1 MIYLKAVLLAVVEGL
16 TEFLPVS
23 STGHLILVDAVIS
36 LSDDANFNVLFMM
49 LIQLPAVLA
58 VVLYFRDDLQPF
70 GVEKSKR
77 AANLR
82 LWSKVLIAF
91 VPAAALGVLVKDY
104 IDARLFAPAP
114 VSLALL
120 VGGIVLVVIE
130 RGDRTVT
137 ASSVDQIGP
146 RTALGIGLFQCFAL
160 IPGTSRSAATI
171 IGAMLLGTSRAA
183 AAEFSFLLAIPT
195 MIGVAVYTIFDKG
208 ISITAHQWGVVA
220 LGSLVSFGVAY
231 AAVTAFMSYIK
242 RHSFALF
249 GYYRIVLA
257 AVVMAA
263 LASGWLPA

>member
-1 MIYLKAVLLAVVEGL
+1 MIYLKAVMLAVVEGL
-16 TEFLPVS
+16 TEFLPIS

-58 VVLYFRDDLQPF
+58 VVVYFRNDIQPF

-82 LWSKVLIAF
+82 LWLKVLVAF
-91 VPAAALGVLVKDY
+91 VPAAVLGVLVKDF
-104 IDARLFAPAP
+104 IDTHLLSPAP

-120 VGGIVLVVIE
+120 VGGILLVVIE
-130 RGDRTVT
+130 RGGHTVR
-137 ASSVDQIGP
+137 ASSVDQIGLW
-146 RTALGIGLFQCFAL
+146 TAFGIGVFQCFSL

-171 IGAMLLGTSRAA
+171 IGAMLLGTSRGA

-195 MIGVAVYTIFDKG
+195 MIGVAVYTLFDRG
-208 ISITAHQWGVVA
+208 LSITGHQWGVVA

-231 AAVTAFMSYIK
+231 AAVAAFMSYIK

-249 GYYRIVLA
+249 GYYRIALA
-257 AVVMAA
+257 AVVLGA
-263 LASGWLPA
+263 LALGWLPS